1 MKWSPKVR
9 ENALIFK
16 EILPNINSLRDQSG
30 VSHVRIGSLNRG
42 DSGRRH
48 LLEVRPFLS

>member
-1 MKWSPKVR
+1 MKWSAKLR

-16 EILPNINSLRDQSG
+16 QILPTINALRGQSG

-42 DSGRRH
+42 VFERRH
-48 LLEVRPFLS
+48 LPEVRRF